1 MKPSATDRRRLAF
14 TLIEV
19 LIVLAVLIT
28 AAMVFLPTIMRPRR
42 VAGPR
47 INCVNNLKM
56 VGLSY
61 KVWELD
67 NGERFP
73 FDVPVAEG
81 GAKEAAA
88 AGNPALV
95 FEVMSN
101 ELSTP
106 KILVCMQ
113 DRKRVAA
120 TNFLALRSTN
130 ISYFVGLDATNT
142 APSAFI
148 SGDRNLT
155 NAGGVSGGVLLAS
168 TNDPLSWTAALHQ
181 NCGNIGLA
189 DGSVQQFSTVRLR
202 EAIANTGFPTNRLLM
217 P

>member
-19 LIVLAVLIT
+19 IIVVAVLIT
-28 AAMVFLPTIMRPRR
+28 AAMVFLPTIMRPPR
-42 VAGPR
+42 VTSSR
-47 INCVNNLKM
+47 ISCVNNLKQL
-56 VGLSY
+56 GLAY
-61 KVWELD
+61 KIWELD
-67 NGERFP
+67 NGDRLP
-73 FDVPVAEG
+73 FHVSITNG
-81 GAKEAAA
+81 GAMEPAM

-106 KILVCMQ
+106 KILLCPR
-113 DRKRVAA
+113 DGTRRAA
-120 TNFLALRSTN
+120 TNFLTLRSTN
-130 ISYFVGLDATNT
+130 LSYFVGLEATNT

-155 NAGGVSGGVLLAS
+155 NAGGVKGGVLLAS
-168 TNDPLSWTAALHQ
+168 TNDPVSWTAALHQ

-189 DGSVQQFSTVRLR
+189 DGSVQQFSTIRLR

>member
-1 MKPSATDRRRLAF
+1 
-14 TLIEV
+14 
-19 LIVLAVLIT
+19 
-28 AAMVFLPTIMRPRR
+28 
-42 VAGPR
+42 
-47 INCVNNLKM
+47 
-56 VGLSY
+56 
-61 KVWELD
+61 
-67 NGERFP
+67 
-73 FDVPVAEG
+73 
-81 GAKEAAA
+81 
-88 AGNPALV
+88 LV

-113 DRKRVAA
+113 DRKRVPA

-148 SGDRNLT
+148 SGDRNVT
-155 NAGGVSGGVLLAS
+155 NAAGFNNGLLLAS
-168 TNDPLSWTAALHQ
+168 TNDPVSWTAALHQ

>member
-1 MKPSATDRRRLAF
+1 MKSNPTDRRLPAF

-88 AGNPALV
+88 GGNPALV

-113 DRKRVAA
+113 DRNRAVA
-120 TNFLALRSTN
+120 TNFVTLQRTN

-142 APSAFI
+142 APQAFI

-155 NAGGVSGGVLLAS
+155 NAGGFSGNLLFAS
-168 TNDPLSWTAALHQ
+168 TNDPVSWTAALHQ

-189 DGSVQQFSTVRLR
+189 DGSVQQVSTKLLHQAV
-202 EAIANTGFPTNRLLM
+202 ANTGFPTNRLLM

>member
-19 LIVLAVLIT
+19 IIVVAVLIT
-28 AAMVFLPTIMRPRR
+28 AAMVFLPTIMRPPR
-42 VAGPR
+42 GTGSR
-47 INCVNNLKM
+47 INCVNNLKQL
-56 VGLSY
+56 GLAY
-61 KVWELD
+61 KIWELD
-67 NGERFP
+67 NGDRLP
-73 FDVPVAEG
+73 FHVSVTNG
-81 GAKEAAA
+81 GAMEPAM

-106 KILVCMQ
+106 KILLCPR
-113 DRKRVAA
+113 DGIRRAA
-120 TNFLALRSTN
+120 TNFLTLRSTN
-130 ISYFVGLDATNT
+130 LSYFVGLEATNT

-155 NAGGVSGGVLLAS
+155 NAGGVKGGVLLAS
-168 TNDPLSWTAALHQ
+168 TNDPVSWTAALHQ
-181 NCGNIGLA
+181 NSGNIGLA
-189 DGSVQQFSTVRLR
+189 DGSVQQFSTKLLHQ
-202 EAIANTGFPTNRLLM
+202 AIANSGFPTNRLLM